1 MRLFFLAAILPLG
14 MAGCATA
21 PAKQTGGNS
30 NATVDSSEFRSDANA
45 AVDGL
50 AFAQARCAGCHNVMD
65 GQASPNASAP
75 RFEAIANTRGL
86 TDDTLK
92 AWLRDSHNYPGQMDF
107 EIDAKRIDDL
117 AAYMLTLRSP
127 DYRPAI
133 Q

>member
-1 MRLFFLAAILPLG
+1 MRLFVLCAILPLVIT
-14 MAGCATA
+14 GCVTD
-21 PAKQTGGNS
+21 PAKPTAGNS
-30 NATVDSSEFRSDANA
+30 NAAIDSAELRPDANA

-50 AFAQARCAGCHNVMD
+50 AFAQAHCAGCHNVTD
-65 GQASPNASAP
+65 GQASPNTNAP

-107 EIDAKRIDDL
+107 EIDAKRIDEL
-117 AAYMLTLRSP
+117 AAYMLTLKSP

>member
-1 MRLFFLAAILPLG
+1 MRPFVLCAILSLV
-14 MAGCATA
+14 MTGCAPA
-21 PAKQTGGNS
+21 PAKPTVGSSHAAVDGPGLRPD
-30 NATVDSSEFRSDANA
+30 ATA

-50 AFAQARCAGCHNVMD
+50 AFAQAHCAGCHNVAG
-65 GQASPNASAP
+65 GQASPNSGAP

-107 EIDAKRIDDL
+107 EIDAKRIDEL
-117 AAYMLTLRSP
+117 AAYMLTLKSP

>member
-1 MRLFFLAAILPLG
+1 MRLFVLGAILPLVIT
-14 MAGCATA
+14 GCVTA
-21 PAKQTGGNS
+21 PAKPTAGNS
-30 NATVDSSEFRSDANA
+30 NAAVDSAELRPDAIA

-50 AFAQARCAGCHNVMD
+50 AFAQARCAGCHNVTD
-65 GQASPNASAP
+65 GQASPNTNAP

-107 EIDAKRIDDL
+107 EIDAKRIDEL
-117 AAYMLTLRSP
+117 AAYMLTLKSP